1 MRRSLVPR
9 LRREE
14 MCPVSASFP
23 SQGPGDASGID
34 GTGPTEGPGGTFG
47 EYAAAWM
54 PPAEG
59 PQEATPG
66 THAGYASDYRPTGEA
81 STPSVLASP
90 PQAPQAAHARRTRGV
105 AVVVAAIVVA
115 AGVGIVAGNVMG
127 TRRADAKYVPQLTS
141 VQQHVTRLSD
151 DLDAARSTVSSYEA
165 ADASASSEAADVP
178 DLLGIAH
185 TYFDPDADVTGS
197 ELAVEITITDADVYR
212 DSVALSL
219 YLSELGFSS
228 AVLDRMSKTRALD
241 GTLTAE
247 GHKCNVSW
255 TYHPDDGLQM
265 VFEATPGS

>member
-1 MRRSLVPR
+1 M
-9 LRREE
+9 
-14 MCPVSASFP
+14 
-23 SQGPGDASGID
+23 
-34 GTGPTEGPGGTFG
+34 
-47 EYAAAWM
+47 W
-54 PPAEG
+54 
-59 PQEATPG
+59 
-66 THAGYASDYRPTGEA
+66 
-81 STPSVLASP
+81 
-90 PQAPQAAHARRTRGV
+90 

-141 VQQHVTRLSD
+141 AQQHVTRLSD

-165 ADASASSEAADVP
+165 ADASASAEAADMP

-185 TYFDPDADVTGS
+185 TFFDPDADVTGS
-197 ELAVEITITDADVYR
+197 ESAVEITITDADVYR

-241 GTLTAE
+241 GTLTAD

-255 TYHPDDGLQM
+255 TYHRTTACRWFSRPRPVANCSSARSPNRPPIWADDIPWPRLGALAAGGRARAA
-265 VFEATPGS
+265 VDTVHRG